1 MIKIELSGT
10 VVVAMTYDE
19 VANELAADGS
29 FAHFANPK
37 RRREKQLVNIILHDH
52 FGVERSVVL
61 LNDADGAPFLPG
73 CERCVSVSHSDYEAA
88 VAISDHRIGIDVE
101 HPREALLRVAPRFLS
116 SRELDYYGGS
126 MPLLVRAWTIKEA
139 VYKAMRRKLMTSEDI
154 ALSCREPRDGRDF
167 AVADGVTLA
176 VTLIDMPGGALMAVA
191 ETADAAC
198 RTTQ

>member
-1 MIKIELSGT
+1 MIKIELNGT

-73 CERCVSVSHSDYEAA
+73 CERCVSVSHSDCEAA
-88 VAISDHRIGIDVE
+88 VAISDPRIGIDVE
-101 HPREALLRVAPRFLS
+101 PPRAALLRVAPRFLS